1 MTRFRQGKERVASS
15 RRLSFA
21 SFAVLSFLLAGVSG
35 ATAQDKP
42 NPLPAKPFIVETGAV
57 TGLYYPVAGALCRV
71 MNQTKGQHGRHC
83 LVEAT
88 DGPVYNLNALRS
100 GEADAALVQ
109 SDWQRMAFK
118 GEGRFAPA
126 GPFQELR
133 AVATLYPET
142 LTLVAK
148 PEALIKGLADLK
160 GKRVNY
166 GPTGS
171 ALRNLVALV
180 MGAAGG
186 GPANGEGDMPPDDAA
201 AALCDGQLD
210 AAFFAVGHP
219 NGTIRRA
226 VTECGAVLLPV
237 FAPGQEKLLADHPEL
252 VTATIPA
259 SLYPEQVEDV
269 ATIGVAATL
278 VVRADA
284 DAAAVT
290 ALVDI
295 LKKGDGGLESQHP
308 AFSLL
313 DRGNLANAGRTAPLH
328 SAAEKAYAATP
339 ERKS

>member
-1 MTRFRQGKERVASS
+1 MTRIVQGKERVASS
-15 RRLSFA
+15 FKLSLANFGL
-21 SFAVLSFLLAGVSG
+21 LSLLLIGATGVS
-35 ATAQDKP
+35 AQDKP
-42 NPLPAKPFIVETGAV
+42 NPLPAKPFIVATGTV
-57 TGLYYPVAGALCRV
+57 TGIYYPVGGALCRV
-71 MNQTKGQHGRHC
+71 MNQTKAQHGWHC

-126 GPFQELR
+126 GPFKELR

-142 LTLVAK
+142 LTLLAK
-148 PEALIKGLADLK
+148 PEAQIKGLSDLK

-171 ALRNLVALV
+171 ALRNLAALV

-186 GPANGEGDMPPDDAA
+186 EPPSGEGDMPPDDAA

-219 NGTIRRA
+219 NGTVRRA
-226 VTECGAVLLPV
+226 VAECGAILLPV
-237 FAPGQEKLLADHPEL
+237 FASGQDKLLAEHPEL
-252 VTATIPA
+252 VVATIPA

-269 ATIGVAATL
+269 ATLGVAATL

-284 DAAAVT
+284 DPAAVT

-308 AFSLL
+308 AFGLM
-313 DRGNLANAGRTAPLH
+313 DRAALSNAGRTAPLH
-328 SAAEKAYAATP
+328 SAAEKAYAAAP
-339 ERKS
+339 ERKP